1 MCYAYYRMGTNFDG
15 QPIEAK
21 LLAGISLCQPELLP
35 ADALPLM
42 QQYLPFVD
50 EPFFAATVEEKIT
63 VLQAH
68 AGFEA
73 EKLFPH
79 TGHLSPMQNK
89 EEFLLARLQQPL
101 VWLRAKKGK
110 REKLVELLTEA
121 KVNSFSHP
129 LLPNAV
135 GLPQQTNIEQVL
147 GNRYY
152 HWGEVQD
159 AASQQ
164 TGTFIEMRPSEK
176 VWDCCCGAGGKSLML
191 RDIEAKIELYSS
203 DVRPQILQN
212 LHERF
217 KVSGLARPFTA
228 VKDISNVSGEGI
240 LFENKSEYKTAKGP
254 YFDTIVA
261 DVPCTG
267 SGTWAR
273 TPEQGY
279 YFTIAQIEA
288 FAVKQ
293 RTIVANAAPYL
304 KKGGRLFY
312 ITCSVFAAENENQ
325 LSYFEGLGLKTVSQ
339 QLIEG
344 WQHQADGMFIACLQ
358 KQ

>member
-1 MCYAYYRMGTNFDG
+1 MGNNFEG

-35 ADALPLM
+35 ADALSLM

-50 EPFFAATVEEKIT
+50 EQFFAGTIEQKLES
-63 VLQAH
+63 LQTQ

-73 EKLFPH
+73 VKLFPH
-79 TGHLSPMQNK
+79 VEQLSALQNK
-89 EEFLLARLQQPL
+89 QDFLLARLQQPL
-101 VWLRAKKGK
+101 VWMRAKKGK
-110 REKLVELLTEA
+110 REKLVELLAEA
-121 KVNSFSHP
+121 KINVFNHP

-152 HWGEVQD
+152 HLGEIQD

-164 TGTFIEMRPSEK
+164 TGTFIELKPAEK

-191 RDIEAKIELYSS
+191 RDIEPKIELYSS

-217 KVSGLARPFTA
+217 KVSGLPRPFTA
-228 VKDISNVSGEGI
+228 VKDISNVNGEGI
-240 LFENKSEYKTAKGP
+240 LFENKSEYKTAKGT

-261 DVPCTG
+261 DVPCSG

-279 YFTIAQIEA
+279 YFTTAQIEA
-288 FAVKQ
+288 FATKQ

-325 LSYFEGLGLKTVSQ
+325 LTYFEGIGLKAISQ

-344 WQHQADGMFIACLQ
+344 WQYQADGMFIACLQ

>member
-1 MCYAYYRMGTNFDG
+1 MGTNFDG

-35 ADALPLM
+35 ADALPLV

-50 EPFFAATVEEKIT
+50 DQFFAGTVEEKIT
-63 VLQAH
+63 VFQTQ

-79 TGHLSPMQNK
+79 TGQLSPLQNK
-89 EEFLLARLQQPL
+89 QEFFLARLQQPL

-110 REKLVELLTEA
+110 HEKLVELLTEA

-164 TGTFIEMRPSEK
+164 TGTFIELRPSEK

-191 RDIEAKIELYSS
+191 RDIEPKIELYSS

-228 VKDISNVSGEGI
+228 VKDISHVSGEGI

-288 FAVKQ
+288 FAAKQ

-304 KKGGRLFY
+304 KRGGRLFY